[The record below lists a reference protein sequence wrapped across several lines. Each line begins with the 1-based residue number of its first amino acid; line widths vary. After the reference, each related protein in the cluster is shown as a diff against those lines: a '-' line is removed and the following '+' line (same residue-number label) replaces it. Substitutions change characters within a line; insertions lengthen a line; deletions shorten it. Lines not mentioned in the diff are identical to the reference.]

1 MAVTDQALVDELH
14 AQVATRLAE
23 WREATEVGGRQL
35 TREDEQRYAA
45 YLLEQFLAEHARRRI
60 ERGEPPPDP
69 EQDQAL
75 VEKVQAE
82 LFRLGRLQPL
92 LDDPEIENIDINGC
106 DQVWLHYADG
116 TVKQGPA
123 VAGSDQA
130 LIELIQL
137 VAERKGPNPRPFSR
151 SQPRLHLKLPDGS
164 RLFATMGVSHR
175 PVVAIR
181 RHRLMRVFLHDLV
194 RLGAID
200 QSLHAF
206 LAALVKARK
215 SILIAGGT
223 GAGKT
228 TLLRAL
234 INEIPPIERL
244 VTIENAY
251 ELGLHE
257 PALADLHP
265 NVVAMEARDANIEGE
280 GQISMA
286 DLVRDGLRLNP
297 SRVIVG
303 EVLGDEILT
312 MLEAMSQGNPGSM
325 CTIHAESSLGA
336 FQRVAMYAAKSV
348 QRLDM
353 ETTYQMLA
361 GAVQFVVFIAQ
372 RDERHQPGGALRRFV
387 SSVREVTGAEGKRVI
402 TNEVYQPRPD
412 GRAVPRPGAPLRC
425 MEELELAGF
434 DRDWLQQPTAWW
446 SP

>member
-1 MAVTDQALVDELH
+1 VAVTDQELVEALR
-14 AQVATRLAE
+14 AQVATRLAQ
-23 WREATEVGGRQL
+23 WRETGQAGGRQL
-35 TREDEQRYAA
+35 SRQDEQRYAG
-45 YLLEQFLAEHARRRI
+45 YLIEQLLAEHTRRRI
-60 ERGEPPPDP
+60 DRGQAPL
-69 EQDQAL
+69 DQAAEHAL
-75 VEKVQAE
+75 TETVQAE

-116 TVKQGPA
+116 TVKHGPPIA
-123 VAGSDQA
+123 SSDGA

-137 VAERKGPNPRPFSR
+137 IAERKGPNPRPFSR

-175 PVVAIR
+175 PVVSIR
-181 RHRLMRVFLHDLV
+181 RHRLVRVFLADLV

-200 QSLHAF
+200 PSMHAF
-206 LAALVKARK
+206 LAALVRARK
-215 SILIAGGT
+215 NILIAGGT

-234 INEIPPIERL
+234 LNEIPPSERL

-257 PALADLHP
+257 PELADLHP
-265 NVVAMEARDANIEGE
+265 NVVALEARDANIEGE
-280 GQISMA
+280 GQVSMA

-325 CTIHAESSLGA
+325 GTIHAESSLGA

-353 ETTYQMLA
+353 ETTYQLLA
-361 GAVQFVVFIAQ
+361 GAVHFVVFIAQ
-372 RDERHQPGGALRRFV
+372 RDLRHQPGGTLRRFV
-387 SSVREVTGAEGKRVI
+387 ASVREVTGADGKRVM
-402 TNEVYQPRPD
+402 TNEIYQPGPD
-412 GRAVPRPGAPLRC
+412 GPAVPRPGAPLRC
-425 MEELELAGF
+425 LEELELAGL
-434 DRDWLQQPTAWW
+434 DRDWLQPPTAWW
-446 SP
+446 PP

>member
-1 MAVTDQALVDELH
+1 VTATDQALVEELR
-14 AQVATRLAE
+14 AKVVTRLAG
-23 WREATEVGGRQL
+23 WRESSQLGGRPL
-35 TREDEQRYAA
+35 TQDDEQRYAA
-45 YLLEQFLAEHARRRI
+45 HLTEQLLAEHARRRI
-60 ERGEPPPDP
+60 ERGLLPPEAEEDHAII
-69 EQDQAL
+69 EA
-75 VEKVQAE
+75 VQAE

-106 DQVWLHYADG
+106 DKVWLHYADG
-116 TVKQGPA
+116 TVKQGPP
-123 VAGSDQA
+123 VASSDQA
-130 LIELIQL
+130 LIELVQL
-137 VAERKGPNPRPFSR
+137 IAERKGPNPRPFSR

-175 PVVAIR
+175 PVVSIR
-181 RHRLMRVFLHDLV
+181 RHRLVRVFLADLV

-234 INEIPPIERL
+234 INEIPPTERL

-257 PALADLHP
+257 PELADLHP
-265 NVVAMEARDANIEGE
+265 NVVAMEAREANIEGE
-280 GQISMA
+280 GQVSMA

-325 CTIHAESSLGA
+325 CTIHAESSLGT
-336 FQRVAMYAAKSV
+336 FQRVTMYAAKSA

-361 GAVQFVVFIAQ
+361 GAVHFVVFIGQ
-372 RDERHQPGGALRRFV
+372 RDERHQPGGALHRFV
-387 SSVREVTGAEGKRVI
+387 ASVREVTGAEGKRVI
-402 TNEVYQPRPD
+402 TNEVYHPGPD

-425 MEELELAGF
+425 LEELELAGF
-434 DRDWLQQPTAWW
+434 DRDWLEQPPAWW

>member
-1 MAVTDQALVDELH
+1 MAATDQALADQLH
-14 AQVATRLAE
+14 ARVASRLAE
-23 WREATEVGGRQL
+23 WREGAERRGRL
-35 TREDEQRYAA
+35 PAREDEQQHAG
-45 YLLEQFLAEHARRRI
+45 YLIEQLLAEHARRRI
-60 ERGEPPPDP
+60 ERGELPL
-69 EQDQAL
+69 DQEEERAL
-75 VEKVQAE
+75 TATVQAE

-123 VAGSDQA
+123 VASTDGA

-137 VAERKGPNPRPFSR
+137 IAERKGPNPRAFSR

-164 RLFATMGVSHR
+164 RLFATMSVSHR
-175 PVVAIR
+175 PVVSIR
-181 RHRLMRVFLHDLV
+181 RHRLVRVFLTDLV
-194 RLGAID
+194 RLRAID
-200 QSLHAF
+200 QGLHAF
-206 LAALVKARK
+206 LAALVRARK
-215 SILIAGGT
+215 NLLIAGGT

-234 INEIPPIERL
+234 INEIPPTERL

-257 PALADLHP
+257 PELSDLHP
-265 NVVAMEARDANIEGE
+265 NVVALEARDANIEGE
-280 GQISMA
+280 GRVSMA

-303 EVLGDEILT
+303 EVLGEEILT

-336 FQRVAMYAAKSV
+336 FQRVAMYTAKSA

-361 GAVQFVVFIAQ
+361 GAVHFVVFIAQ
-372 RDERHQPGGALRRFV
+372 RDERHQPGGTLRRFV

-402 TNEVYQPRPD
+402 TNEIYQPGRE
-412 GRAVPRPGAPLRC
+412 GRAVPRPGAPLRRL
-425 MEELELAGF
+425 EELELAGF
-434 DRDWLQQPTAWW
+434 DRGWLEQPTGWW

>member
-1 MAVTDQALVDELH
+1 LALTDPGLAEELH
-14 AQVATRLAE
+14 ARVASRLAE
-23 WREATEVGGRQL
+23 WREAGEVGGRRL
-35 TREDEQRYAA
+35 TAEDEQQHAG
-45 YLLEQFLAEHARRRI
+45 YLIEQLLAEHARRRI
-60 ERGEPPPDP
+60 ERGELPL
-69 EQDQAL
+69 DQEEEHVLTAT
-75 VEKVQAE
+75 VQAE

-123 VAGSDQA
+123 IASSDGA
-130 LIELIQL
+130 LIDLIQL
-137 VAERKGPNPRPFSR
+137 IAERKGPNPRPFSR

-164 RLFATMGVSHR
+164 RLFATMTVSHR
-175 PVVAIR
+175 PVVSIR
-181 RHRLMRVFLHDLV
+181 RHRLVRVFLNDMV

-206 LAALVKARK
+206 LAALVQARK
-215 SILIAGGT
+215 NILIAGGT

-234 INEIPPIERL
+234 INEIPASERL

-257 PALADLHP
+257 PELSDLHP
-265 NVVAMEARDANIEGE
+265 NVVALEARDANIEGE
-280 GQISMA
+280 GQVSMA

-325 CTIHAESSLGA
+325 CTIHAESSQGA
-336 FQRVAMYAAKSV
+336 FQRVAMYTAKSV

-353 ETTYQMLA
+353 ETTYQLLA
-361 GAVQFVVFIAQ
+361 GAVHFVVFIAQ
-372 RDERHQPGGALRRFV
+372 QDKRHQPGGALHRFV
-387 SSVREVTGAEGKRVI
+387 SSIREVTGVEGKRVI
-402 TNEVYQPRPD
+402 TNEIYQPGPD

-425 MEELELAGF
+425 LEELEMAGF
-434 DRDWLQQPTAWW
+434 DREWLEQPPAWW
-446 SP
+446 PP

>member
-1 MAVTDQALVDELH
+1 MAATDQALVDELR
-14 AQVATRLAE
+14 AQVASRLAE
-23 WREATEVGGRQL
+23 WREAGEVGGRRL
-35 TREDEQRYAA
+35 TAEDEQRYAA
-45 YLLEQFLAEHARRRI
+45 YLIEQLLAEHARRRI
-60 ERGEPPPDP
+60 ECGDAPFDP
-69 EQDQAL
+69 AEEHAL
-75 VEKVQAE
+75 TETVQAE

-123 VAGSDQA
+123 IASSDGA
-130 LIELIQL
+130 LIDLIQL
-137 VAERKGPNPRPFSR
+137 IAERKGPNPRPFSR

-164 RLFATMGVSHR
+164 RLFATMTVSHR
-175 PVVAIR
+175 PVVSIR
-181 RHRLMRVFLHDLV
+181 RHRLVRVFLNDMV

-206 LAALVKARK
+206 LAALVQARK
-215 SILIAGGT
+215 NILIAGGT

-234 INEIPPIERL
+234 INEIPASERL

-257 PALADLHP
+257 PELSDLHP
-265 NVVAMEARDANIEGE
+265 NVVALEARDANIEGE
-280 GQISMA
+280 GQVSMA

-325 CTIHAESSLGA
+325 CTIHAESSLGT
-336 FQRVAMYAAKSV
+336 FQRVAMYTAKSV

-361 GAVQFVVFIAQ
+361 GAVHFVVFIAQ
-372 RDERHQPGGALRRFV
+372 QDKRHQPGGALHRFV
-387 SSVREVTGAEGKRVI
+387 SSIREVTGVEGKRVI
-402 TNEVYQPRPD
+402 TNEIYQPGPD

-425 MEELELAGF
+425 LEELEVAGF
-434 DRDWLQQPTAWW
+434 DREWLEQPPAWW

>member
-1 MAVTDQALVDELH
+1 MALIDPGLAEELH
-14 AQVATRLAE
+14 AQVASRLAE
-23 WREATEVGGRQL
+23 WREGAELRGRPP
-35 TREDEQRYAA
+35 TREDEQQHAT
-45 YLLEQFLAEHARRRI
+45 YLIEQLLAEHARRRI
-60 ERGEPPPDP
+60 ERGHAPLDP
-69 EQDQAL
+69 EEERAL
-75 VEKVQAE
+75 TESIHAE
-82 LFRLGRLQPL
+82 LFLLGRLQPL
-92 LDDPEIENIDINGC
+92 LDDSEIENIDINGC

-123 VAGSDQA
+123 IASSDEA

-137 VAERKGPNPRPFSR
+137 IAERKGPNPRPFSR

-164 RLFATMGVSHR
+164 RLFATMTVSHR
-175 PVVAIR
+175 PVVSIR
-181 RHRLMRVFLHDLV
+181 RHRLVRVFLNDLV
-194 RLGAID
+194 RLRTID
-200 QSLHAF
+200 QGLQAF
-206 LAALVKARK
+206 LAALVRARK
-215 SILIAGGT
+215 NILIAGGT

-234 INEIPPIERL
+234 INEIPPTERL

-257 PALADLHP
+257 PELSDLHP
-265 NVVAMEARDANIEGE
+265 NVVALEARDANIEGE
-280 GQISMA
+280 GRVSMA

-336 FQRVAMYAAKSV
+336 FQRVAMYTAKSV

-372 RDERHQPGGALRRFV
+372 RDERHQPGGTLRRFV

-402 TNEVYQPRPD
+402 TNEIYQPGRE
-412 GRAVPRPGAPLRC
+412 GRAVPRPGAPLRRL
-425 MEELELAGF
+425 EELELAGF
-434 DRDWLQQPTAWW
+434 DRGWLEQPTGWW

>member
-1 MAVTDQALVDELH
+1 MAVTDQALVDELR
-14 AQVATRLAE
+14 AKVAARLAD
-23 WREATEVGGRQL
+23 WRESREAGGRPL
-35 TREDEQRYAA
+35 THEDEQRYATH
-45 YLLEQFLAEHARRRI
+45 LIEQLLAEHARRRI
-60 ERGEPPPDP
+60 ERGEPPLDP
-69 EQDQAL
+69 EEDHAL
-75 VEKVQAE
+75 TETVQAE

-92 LDDPEIENIDINGC
+92 LDDAEIENIDINGC

-123 VAGSDQA
+123 VASSDQA
-130 LIELIQL
+130 LIELVQL
-137 VAERKGPNPRPFSR
+137 IAERKGPNPRAFSR

-175 PVVAIR
+175 PVVSIR
-181 RHRLMRVFLHDLV
+181 RHRHVRVFLHDMV

-234 INEIPPIERL
+234 INEIPPTDRL

-257 PALADLHP
+257 PELADLHP

-280 GQISMA
+280 GQVSMA

-303 EVLGDEILT
+303 EVLGDEVLT

-336 FQRVAMYAAKSV
+336 FQRVAMYAAKSAE
-348 QRLDM
+348 RLDM
-353 ETTYQMLA
+353 ETTYQMIA
-361 GAVQFVVFIAQ
+361 GAVHFVVFIAQ
-372 RDERHQPGGALRRFV
+372 RDERHQPGGMLRRFV

-402 TNEVYQPRPD
+402 TNEVYQPGPD

-425 MEELELAGF
+425 LEELELAGF
-434 DRDWLQQPTAWW
+434 DRDWLELPAWW

>member
-1 MAVTDQALVDELH
+1 MAVTDQALVDELR
-14 AQVATRLAE
+14 AKVAARLAD
-23 WREATEVGGRQL
+23 WRESREAGGRPL
-35 TREDEQRYAA
+35 THEDEQRYATH
-45 YLLEQFLAEHARRRI
+45 LIEQLLAEHARRRI
-60 ERGEPPPDP
+60 ERGEPPLDP
-69 EQDQAL
+69 EEDHAL
-75 VEKVQAE
+75 TETVQAE

-92 LDDPEIENIDINGC
+92 LVDAEIENIDINGC

-123 VAGSDQA
+123 VASSDQA
-130 LIELIQL
+130 LIELVQL
-137 VAERKGPNPRPFSR
+137 IAERKGPNPRAFSR

-175 PVVAIR
+175 PVVSIR
-181 RHRLMRVFLHDLV
+181 RHRHVRVFLHDMV

-234 INEIPPIERL
+234 INEIPPTDRL

-257 PALADLHP
+257 PELADLHP

-280 GQISMA
+280 GQVSMA

-303 EVLGDEILT
+303 EVLGDEVLT

-336 FQRVAMYAAKSV
+336 FQRVAMYAAKSAE
-348 QRLDM
+348 RLDM
-353 ETTYQMLA
+353 ETTYQMIA
-361 GAVQFVVFIAQ
+361 GAVHFVVFIAQ
-372 RDERHQPGGALRRFV
+372 RDERHQPGGMLRRFV

-402 TNEVYQPRPD
+402 TNEVYQPGPD

-425 MEELELAGF
+425 LEELELAGF
-434 DRDWLQQPTAWW
+434 DRDWLELPAWW

>member
-1 MAVTDQALVDELH
+1 LAATDQALVDELR
-14 AQVATRLAE
+14 ARVASRLAE
-23 WREATEVGGRQL
+23 WREGAERRGRPP
-35 TREDEQRYAA
+35 TREDEQQHAG
-45 YLLEQFLAEHARRRI
+45 YLIEQLLAEHARGRI
-60 ERGEPPPDP
+60 ERGELPL
-69 EQDQAL
+69 DQQEERAL
-75 VEKVQAE
+75 TTTVQAE

-116 TVKQGPA
+116 TVKQGA
-123 VAGSDQA
+123 AIASTDGA

-137 VAERKGPNPRPFSR
+137 IAERKGPNPRAFSR
-151 SQPRLHLKLPDGS
+151 SQPRLHLKLPDSS
-164 RLFATMGVSHR
+164 RLFATMSVSHR
-175 PVVAIR
+175 PVVSIR
-181 RHRLMRVFLHDLV
+181 RHRLVRVFLTDLV
-194 RLGAID
+194 RLRAID
-200 QSLHAF
+200 QGLHAF
-206 LAALVKARK
+206 LAALVRARK
-215 SILIAGGT
+215 NILVAGGT

-234 INEIPPIERL
+234 LNEIPPTERL

-257 PALADLHP
+257 PDLFDLHP
-265 NVVAMEARDANIEGE
+265 NVVALEARDANIEGE
-280 GQISMA
+280 GRVSMA

-303 EVLGDEILT
+303 EVLGEEILT

-336 FQRVAMYAAKSV
+336 FQRVAMYTAKSA

-361 GAVQFVVFIAQ
+361 GAVHFVVFIAQ
-372 RDERHQPGGALRRFV
+372 RDERHQPGGMLRRFV
-387 SSVREVTGAEGKRVI
+387 SSVREVTGADGKHVI
-402 TNEVYQPRPD
+402 TNEIYQPGPD

-425 MEELELAGF
+425 LEELELAGF
-434 DRDWLQQPTAWW
+434 DRDWLEQPTGWW
-446 SP
+446 VQ